1 MPKKKTFDA
10 KKLIKMVKNE
20 TPQPE
25 IMEAFG
31 FKTAA
36 QVKTAYLKA
45 LVDAGEIPPIVGG
58 RGGKKAASPKTVK
71 IGKRGSIIIP
81 GEMVSDLGLGS
92 EGAFT
97 VKKTKAGVALKRV
110 SE

>member
-1 MPKKKTFDA
+1 MPKKKAFDA
-10 KKLIKMVKNE
+10 KKLIKMVKDE

-25 IMEAFG
+25 IMNAFG

-36 QVKTAYLKA
+36 QVKNAYLKA

-58 RGGKKAASPKTVK
+58 RGGKKTAAPNTVK
-71 IGKRGSIIIP
+71 IGKRGSIIVP
-81 GEMVSDLGLGS
+81 AEMVSDLDLGS

-97 VKKTKAGVALKRV
+97 VRKTKVGLALKKV
-110 SE
+110 

>member
-1 MPKKKTFDA
+1 MPKKKAFDA
-10 KKLIKMVKNE
+10 KKLIKMVKDE

-25 IMEAFG
+25 IMNAFG

-45 LVDAGEIPPIVGG
+45 LVDAGEIPGIVGG
-58 RGGKKAASPKTVK
+58 RGGSKKAAAPKTVK
-71 IGKRGSIIIP
+71 IGKRGSIIVP
-81 GEMVSDLGLGS
+81 AEMVSDLGLGS

-97 VKKTKAGVALKRV
+97 VRKTKVGLALKKV
-110 SE
+110 

>member
-1 MPKKKTFDA
+1 MPKKKSFYA
-10 KKLIKMVKNE
+10 KKLITMVKE
-20 TPQPE
+20 EVPQPE
-25 IMEAFG
+25 IMKAFK

-58 RGGKKAASPKTVK
+58 RGGKKAAAPKTAK

-81 GEMVSDLGLGS
+81 AEMVDALGLGKQG
-92 EGAFT
+92 EFA
-97 VKKTKAGVALKRV
+97 VRKTKAGLALKKV
-110 SE
+110 

>member
-1 MPKKKTFDA
+1 MPKKKAFDA
-10 KKLIKMVKNE
+10 KKLIKMVKDE

-36 QVKTAYLKA
+36 QVKNAYLKA

-58 RGGKKAASPKTVK
+58 RGGKKAAAPKTVK
-71 IGKRGSIIIP
+71 VGKRGSIIIP
-81 GEMVSDLGLGS
+81 AEMVSDLSLGS
-92 EGAFT
+92 EGVFT
-97 VKKTKAGVALKRV
+97 VRKTKVGVALKKV
-110 SE
+110 